1 MLSVVAAT
9 RTTDENMEKKLK
21 HREGWESV
29 PESRSLVHKKF
40 NETTMVDLHRMIKQ
54 AQCGEAMIRFEASFS
69 ICGNNEEA

>member
-1 MLSVVAAT
+1 MLSVAAAT

-40 NETTMVDLHRMIKQ
+40 NETMVDLHRMIKQ
-54 AQCGEAMIRFEASFS
+54 AQCGEAMIRALASRQ
-69 ICGNNEEA
+69 